1 MFEYN
6 KTVNLIASD
15 RIAKKLNKKLNETRF
30 GGQIAKFKKKG
41 QKN

>member
-15 RIAKKLNKKLNETRF
+15 RIAKKLNKTRF